1 MKWEGIRLS
10 IVTLTINGQ
19 KVTVP
24 AGSTVLEAAEKLGI
38 NIPTFCHDPNLTKPG
53 ACRICVVEIQGAR
66 NLPASCVTP
75 VAEGMVVETHS
86 PAVMEARRTILDLIL
101 ANHPLDCLTCEKAGA
116 CKLQEYA
123 YEYGVAN
130 TGFDGERH
138 DYPLDDSNPYIVRD
152 MNKCILCG
160 KCVRACAEIK
170 GQHAVDFARRGFDT
184 KVSAP
189 LDRPLGESD
198 CVFCNNC
205 VAVCPVGALS
215 DKQLMGKGRAF
226 EVEKEPVTCT
236 FCDAG
241 CQFDLVKRNG
251 KVVGVAAKA
260 AAVGRPLCLKGR
272 LGLDFIHNP
281 DRVNPPLMKNENGE
295 WIETPWAEALGLG
308 EIVDKLSK
316 LKG

>member
-1 MKWEGIRLS
+1 M
-10 IVTLTINGQ
+10 VTVTINGQ

-38 NIPTFCHDPNLTKPG
+38 SIPTFCHDPNLTKPG
-53 ACRICVVEIQGAR
+53 ACRICVVEVQGAR

-86 PAVMEARRTILDLIL
+86 AAVLEARRTILDLIL
-101 ANHPLDCLTCEKAGA
+101 ANHPLDCLTCDKAGA

-123 YEYGVAN
+123 YEYGVAG
-130 TGFDGERH
+130 TTFDGEHH
-138 DYPLDDSNPYIVRD
+138 DYSLDNNNPYIVRD

-189 LDRPLGESD
+189 LDKPLGESD

-205 VAVCPVGALS
+205 VTVCPVGALS
-215 DKQLMGKGRAF
+215 DKQLLGKGRVF

-241 CQFDLVKRNG
+241 CEFDKVKRNG
-251 KVVGVAAKA
+251 KVIGVAAKA
-260 AAVGRPLCLKGR
+260 AAPGRPLCLKGR

-281 DRVNPPLMKNENGE
+281 DRVNPPLVKDDNGQ
-295 WIETPWAEALGLG
+295 WVETPWETALGLG
-308 EIVDKLSK
+308 EVVAK
-316 LKG
+316 LKRIGS